1 MFDHLLVGEAQDGDA
16 LTAEEGVAE
25 SIASLSRGVGRAV
38 HLDGQ
43 FGFDAKEVGEE
54 VADGELS
61 TELEAVDLSAAQQ
74 APPERF
80 GRGGAVAVPADSLCH
95 SWKFLPTKRDPPA
108 VAGGTSLAPGASAIS
123 FE

>member
-25 SIASLSRGVGRAV
+25 SVTSLSRGVGRAV

-43 FGFDAKEVGEE
+43 FGFDAKEVGEV

-61 TELEAVDLSAAQQ
+61 TELEPSTCRRRSRRQ
-74 APPERF
+74 R
-80 GRGGAVAVPADSLCH
+80 S
-95 SWKFLPTKRDPPA
+95 
-108 VAGGTSLAPGASAIS
+108 ASAEVGRLRCQRPNTI
-123 FE
+123 

>member
-25 SIASLSRGVGRAV
+25 SITSLSRGVGRAV

-43 FGFDAKEVGEE
+43 FGFDAKEVSEV

-61 TELEAVDLSAAQQ
+61 TELEAVTRRWRKTCDTPATHQSTR
-74 APPERF
+74 APPSR
-80 GRGGAVAVPADSLCH
+80 
-95 SWKFLPTKRDPPA
+95 K
-108 VAGGTSLAPGASAIS
+108 
-123 FE
+123 